1 MKVLTC
7 VTFVISDHKTSEPY
21 PRLRGANLLS
31 SSVAPLYHVCI
42 IQPGRKRAS
51 ISPVYNPRCPIP
63 IDKNIA
69 HVKIHVARDARNRT
83 SGKTIPYCVS
93 NDGLQG
99 YRTSSSQTKLPSQ
112 RKNRKDRHCPRRSSC
127 RYQLMLNIL
136 ISTDIFVAVQSVPCE
151 NHLASRPRKRYYQS
165 CPQSPY

>member
-1 MKVLTC
+1 MKVLTR

-83 SGKTIPYCVS
+83 SGKTIPYCVL
-93 NDGLQG
+93 NDGLQR
-99 YRTSSSQTKLPSQ
+99 YQTSSGQTKLPSQ
-112 RKNRKDRHCPRRSSC
+112 RKNRKDRHRPRRSSC
-127 RYQLMLNIL
+127 RYQRSDKTCQMRQMGRYVTVREGHLLQL
-136 ISTDIFVAVQSVPCE
+136 LDIPTK
-151 NHLASRPRKRYYQS
+151 RP
-165 CPQSPY
+165 